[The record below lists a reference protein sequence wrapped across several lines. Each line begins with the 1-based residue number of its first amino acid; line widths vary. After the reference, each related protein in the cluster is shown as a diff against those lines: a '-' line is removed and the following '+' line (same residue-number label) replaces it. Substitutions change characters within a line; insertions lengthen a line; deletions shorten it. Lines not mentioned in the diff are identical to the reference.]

1 MTKAI
6 KLELQERQSKS
17 VNSNK
22 SKGVSG
28 NVIAFSIF
36 SCIVTV
42 VVMLV
47 KFDIVGLY

>member
-1 MTKAI
+1 MTNKS
-6 KLELQERQSKS
+6 KVQEKQS
-17 VNSNK
+17 K